1 MSDRDIGFLDHNASL
16 ATKERWPLTLRGLL
30 RQGPLP
36 APEDSVERTLHLMR
50 TYGVEALPVTLDGHL
65 MGLVGR
71 ETLLRYVK
79 ERGLDDEVKWA
90 SVGDFIE
97 PAEETVAPETPLD
110 TLRKRWH
117 SRLDQALPAL
127 PVVDQTG
134 YCLGYIHPLD
144 LFFPEPMLR
153 PQLPPIGGMATLF
166 GVYLTDGRIQAGASN
181 LALVATGAFM
191 GLLILGSL
199 WLSSWGLERLALV
212 IPFIPRWVFNM
223 NAALQEAHPWW
234 SACAV
239 CVRSVVIFP
248 YLLLMRFSVL
258 AGYHAAEH
266 QTVHA
271 IERQEPLVVAVVRRM
286 PRVHPRCGTN
296 LVAAM
301 GIFAFVAELASCFPW
316 LQDAAIVLAGVVTLF
331 TWRRVGAFLQAWFTT
346 RPASV
351 HQLEKG
357 IQAGQEL
364 IERYLQSYPMRPHIL
379 RKIWCMGLLQALI
392 GMGIVALIISYVP
405 FLSAFLR

>member
-1 MSDRDIGFLDHNASL
+1 MSDSDARLL
-16 ATKERWPLTLRGLL
+16 AQDTSVATQGSWPLTLRGLL

-36 APEDSVERTLHLMR
+36 APEDSVERALHLMR
-50 TYGVEALPVTLDGHL
+50 NYGVEALPVTLDGHL
-65 MGLVGR
+65 MGMVSR
-71 ETLLRYVK
+71 ESLLRYVR
-79 ERGLDDEVKWA
+79 ERGLDDEARWA
-90 SVGDFIE
+90 SVSDFLQ
-97 PAEETVAPETPLD
+97 PAEETVAPETLLE
-110 TLRKRWH
+110 TLRERWRN
-117 SRLDQALPAL
+117 RLDRSLPAL
-127 PVVDQTG
+127 PVVDKEG
-134 YCLGYIHPLD
+134 YCLGYLHPLD

-153 PQLPPIGGMATLF
+153 PQLPPIGGMATPF

-181 LALVATGAFM
+181 IALIATGAFM
-191 GLLILGSL
+191 GLLIFGSL
-199 WLSSWGLERLALV
+199 WLSGWGLERLAV
-212 IPFIPRWVFNM
+212 WIPFVPHWVFDM
-223 NAALQEAHPWW
+223 NAALQDAHPWW

-239 CVRSVVIFP
+239 CVRSVVILP

-271 IERQEPLVVAVVRRM
+271 IERREPLVVPVVRRM

-316 LQDAAIVLAGVVTLF
+316 LQEGAIVIAGLVTLF
-331 TWRRVGAFLQAWFTT
+331 TWRRVGAFLQLWFTT
-346 RPASV
+346 RPASE

-357 IQAGQEL
+357 IQAGNEL
-364 IERYLQSYPMRPHIL
+364 IERYLQSYPTRPHIL

-392 GMGIVALIISYVP
+392 GMGIIAFIVSYIP